1 MAADNGQKLAVTLL
15 VEQKLTEQRLSDL
28 ILIKALKKVSRQHV
42 IVVRMRHNKLEA
54 EFYSRSSDA
63 RLPYLNYN
71 PNEPGAE
78 FYSRGSDARLP
89 YLNFNPI
96 EPEAEFYS
104 RGSDAKLPTLISIQ
118 LNQKQNFIVAVVM
131 LGYHP

>member
-28 ILIKALKKVSRQHV
+28 ILIKALKQVSRQHV
-42 IVVRMRHNKLEA
+42 IMVKMRHNKLKA
-54 EFYSRSSDA
+54 EFYSRGSDA

-78 FYSRGSDARLP
+78 FYSRGSDTRLP

-104 RGSDAKLPTLISIQ
+104 RGSDTRLPYLNYNPI
-118 LNQKQNFIVAVVM
+118 NQKQNCILAVVM
-131 LGYHP
+131 LGYHT